1 MPSKMALYT
10 VHRATTKPSKNGVVR
25 GGAAAARARG
35 ARGCARPAATLH
47 VGLVGA
53 RWARAADRQRVLW
66 QRQPAET
73 VALYYG
79 SWLTQDAIRGTSGGH
94 NGKHALLLGVNGAT
108 SVMSACAALKLNC
121 SSSWDF
127 NEEPQP
133 QSNRFLSWASAAI
146 DAGKPVIMGVYW
158 AEESDA
164 DYDHIVPMVGY
175 TDNAVYFND
184 LHSNS
189 TTRAELPGF
198 VSNRKHCKRG
208 SAATLPQLGGESG
221 TAESWKFCLPREV
234 DYGVIVEGNSDA
246 QRAGLLP
253 LRLDM
258 VASSEPDYSKEDRE
272 HQVPVLLTATLRAM
286 GLTAGGRYVLLRYET
301 PAAIPAEKL
310 LARGGYSEHTAFTPS
325 GSSQSWPVSF
335 MSNST
340 TLFRCVRAS

>member
-1 MPSKMALYT
+1 MALF
-10 VHRATTKPSKNGVVR
+10 
-25 GGAAAARARG
+25 AAAPLLLGLAA
-35 ARGCARPAATLH
+35 PAGVLDLPPRYMWGWSAPG
-47 VGLVGA
+47 GLAPPTASGYCGSA
-53 RWARAADRQRVLW
+53 SLQ
-66 QRQPAET
+66 T

-79 SWLTQDAIRGTSGGH
+79 NWLTQDAIRGTSGGH
-94 NGKHALLLGVNGAT
+94 NGNHALLLGVNGAT

-133 QSNRFLSWASAAI
+133 QSSRFLSWASAAI
-146 DAGKPVIMGVYW
+146 DAGKPVIVGVYW

-198 VSNRKHCKRG
+198 VSSRKHCKRG
-208 SAATLPQLGGESG
+208 SAAATLTRAQQLGGESG

-234 DYGVIVEGNSDA
+234 DYGVIVEGNRDA

-258 VASSEPDYSKEDRE
+258 AANSEPDYSKEDRE
-272 HQVPVLLTATLRAM
+272 HQAPVLLTATLQAT
-286 GLTAGGRYVLLRYET
+286 GLTAGGHYILLRYET
-301 PAAIPAEKL
+301 PSAIPAEKL